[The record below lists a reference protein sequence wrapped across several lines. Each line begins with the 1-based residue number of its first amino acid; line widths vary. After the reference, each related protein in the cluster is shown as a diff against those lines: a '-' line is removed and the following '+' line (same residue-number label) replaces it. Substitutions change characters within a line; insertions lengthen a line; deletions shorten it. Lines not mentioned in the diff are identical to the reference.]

1 MSNTPNPKD
10 TPEEH
15 RARMVKA
22 KAAQDAEVASKK
34 IRRGVVVVHTGDGK
48 GKSTAGF
55 GVVLRAAGHGQKVA
69 IVQFIKGTWKTGEGN
84 LLKTLP
90 GVTHV
95 VSGDGFTWNTQDK
108 EQDIAAAQQGWAR
121 ARAFIEA
128 GEHDV
133 VVLDELN
140 LTLSYGYIE
149 TDDVVTALLEK
160 PEHVSIILTGRRAP
174 QAVIDAAD
182 TVTEHTMVKHAYKSG
197 IRARKGVEF

>member
-1 MSNTPNPKD
+1 MSRTPNPTD
-10 TPEEH
+10 SPAEH
-15 RARMVKA
+15 RARMATA
-22 KAAQDAEVASKK
+22 KAVQDAAVRSKT
-34 IRRGVVVVHTGDGK
+34 IRRGVVIVHTGDGK

-55 GVVLRAAGHGQKVA
+55 GVVLRAAGHGQQVA

-95 VSGDGFTWNTQDK
+95 VSGEGFTWNTQDK
-108 EQDIAAAQQGWAR
+108 AKDIAAAQAGWTR

-128 GEHDV
+128 GTHDV

-140 LTLSYGYIE
+140 LTLSYGYLD
-149 TDDVVTALLEK
+149 TDEVVAVLRDK
-160 PEHVSIILTGRRAP
+160 PEHVSVILTGRRAP
-174 QAVIDAAD
+174 KAIIDVAD
-182 TVTEHTMVKHAYKSG
+182 TVTEHVLVKHAYNAG

>member
-1 MSNTPNPKD
+1 MSNAPNPAD

-15 RARMVKA
+15 RARMEKA
-22 KAAQDAEVASKK
+22 KAAQDAEVRSKT

-55 GVVLRAAGHGQKVA
+55 GVVLRAAGHGQQVA
-69 IVQFIKGTWKTGEGN
+69 VVQFIKGTWKTGEGN
-84 LLKTLP
+84 LLGTLP

-108 EQDIAAAQQGWAR
+108 EQDIAAAKAGWAR
-121 ARAFIEA
+121 ARAFIEG

-140 LTLSYGYIE
+140 LTLSYGYLDTE
-149 TDDVVTALLEK
+149 EVVAVLRDK
-160 PEHVSIILTGRRAP
+160 PEQTSIVLTGRRAP
-174 QAVIDAAD
+174 QAILDAAD
-182 TVTEHTMVKHAYKSG
+182 TVTEHTMVKHAYKAG

>member
-1 MSNTPNPKD
+1 MSNAPNPTD

-15 RARMVKA
+15 RTRMAKA
-22 KAAQDAEVASKK
+22 KAIQDAEVASKK

-55 GVVLRAAGHGQKVA
+55 GVVLRAAGHGQQVA

-128 GEHDV
+128 GAHDV

-140 LTLSYGYIE
+140 LTLSYGYID
-149 TDDVVTALLEK
+149 TDEVVAVLRDK

-174 QAVIDAAD
+174 QEIIDVAD
-182 TVTEHTMVKHAYKSG
+182 TVTNHTIIKHAYKAG

>member
-1 MSNTPNPKD
+1 MSNTPNPTD

-15 RARMVKA
+15 RVRMAKA
-22 KAAQDAEVASKK
+22 KAAQDAEVRSKT

-55 GVVLRAAGHGQKVA
+55 GVVVRAAGHGQQVA

-84 LLKTLP
+84 LLGTLP

-108 EQDIAAAQQGWAR
+108 EQDIAAAKAGWAR
-121 ARAFIEA
+121 ARAFIE
-128 GEHDV
+128 GGDHDV

-140 LTLSYGYIE
+140 LTLSYGYLDTE
-149 TDDVVTALLEK
+149 EVVAVLRDK
-160 PEHVSIILTGRRAP
+160 PEHTSIVLTGRRAP
-174 QAVIDAAD
+174 QAIIDVAD
-182 TVTEHTMVKHAYKSG
+182 TVTEHRIVKHAYKSG

>member
-1 MSNTPNPKD
+1 MSNTPNPTD

-15 RARMVKA
+15 RVRMAKA
-22 KAAQDAEVASKK
+22 KAAQDAEVRSKT

-55 GVVLRAAGHGQKVA
+55 GVVVRAAGHGQQVA

-84 LLKTLP
+84 LLGTLP

-108 EQDIAAAQQGWAR
+108 EQDIAAAKAGWAR
-121 ARAFIEA
+121 ARAFIE
-128 GEHDV
+128 GGDHDV

-140 LTLSYGYIE
+140 LTLSYGYLDTE
-149 TDDVVTALLEK
+149 EVVAVLRDK
-160 PEHVSIILTGRRAP
+160 PEHTSIVLTGRRAP
-174 QAVIDAAD
+174 QAIIDVAD
-182 TVTEHTMVKHAYKSG
+182 TVTEHRIVKHAYTSG